1 VELTLRSGGSGLGL
15 YISRQLSEMQGY
27 VLKPVPFQLILT
39 KYSGKIG
46 VKSEYGVGSTFTFYI
61 RTCRTSAP
69 ESPELKMQVPDFG
82 RLKEELPNACGS
94 GTAIFD
100 INESPSN
107 VISQLSLPDTVDF
120 NADSNVSSPDV
131 S

>member
-1 VELTLRSGGSGLGL
+1 MGL

-27 VLKPVPFQLILT
+27 VSKPAPFQLILT

-61 RTCRTSAP
+61 RTFRTSAP
-69 ESPELKMQVPDFG
+69 ETPELKMQVPDFG
-82 RLKEELPNACGS
+82 RVKEELPNACGS
-94 GTAIFD
+94 GTGIFD
-100 INESPSN
+100 INEPPSN
-107 VISQLSLPDTVDF
+107 VLSQLSLSDTVGF
-120 NADSNVSSPDV
+120 KADGNVSSLGV